1 MTGKVILLYKIRGR
15 VLKPKAGSA
24 KVELVWHLVCPV
36 KSSDPIICQQAMS
49 VLLFVQGF
57 ISMTKY
63 D

>member
-1 MTGKVILLYKIRGR
+1 MTGKMTLLYKIRGR

-24 KVELVWHLVCPV
+24 CSMVFSICPV
-36 KSSDPIICQQAMS
+36 KSDPIICQQAMS

-57 ISMTKY
+57 ISTTKY